1 MLDIQKNNQIENSL
15 TKVLERDMRAC
26 FNGSAWSTAM
36 KMQQKPLETQLLK
49 CGDCLVRVLQNFRT
63 SRITTVMACLAAQ
76 TQKRVVESAVWQNFQ
91 CAVLTARTIPM
102 KARNQSASQEDTI
115 R

>member
-1 MLDIQKNNQIENSL
+1 
-15 TKVLERDMRAC
+15 
-26 FNGSAWSTAM
+26 M

-63 SRITTVMACLAAQ
+63 SGITTVMACLAAQ
-76 TQKRVVESAVWQNFQ
+76 TQKGVIESAVWQKFQ
-91 CAVLTARTIPM
+91 CAVLTVRTIPT
-102 KARNQSASQEDTI
+102 KARTQSATQEDTI